1 MTTKPRLQLFI
12 HIYFQKSFSCYDN
25 KSLLRVLTDF
35 SHGCVAELWLFQTQW
50 FILLFMTSLKWCM
63 DLKRER
69 KTFGHQCVLELLLE
83 VIFGSSF
90 VILHN
95 QQNSFENYMHISFM
109 NWYFKQYL
117 NDLSGL
123 LSVWMTEYLMY
134 GKSNSQHD
142 HSLST
147 CVYET
152 KCKCYL
158 LSTWNTTTLSIGF
171 GD

>member
-12 HIYFQKSFSCYDN
+12 RIYFQKSFSCYDN

-35 SHGCVAELWLFQTQW
+35 SYGCVAELWLFQTQW
-50 FILLFMTSLKWCM
+50 FILLFMISLKWCM

-123 LSVWMTEYLMY
+123 LSVWMTE
-134 GKSNSQHD
+134 
-142 HSLST
+142 
-147 CVYET
+147 
-152 KCKCYL
+152 
-158 LSTWNTTTLSIGF
+158 
-171 GD
+171 